1 MKKIAFCLSL
11 IFTAF
16 TGNVFADNS
25 MIDKSLSKMGL
36 KAESVN
42 PSGITGV
49 SSVLT
54 QHGTIYISDDGNYM
68 FQGPL
73 YDISGK
79 TPKQVVNKSLVKKL
93 ETLKDQMIIYKA
105 PKEKYVVT
113 VFTDITCGYCHK
125 LHENMKEYN
134 DEGITIRYL
143 AFPRHGL
150 QHQSAKD
157 MQSIWCSA
165 KAAKALDAAFKGEKI
180 LPIESCKKDIAK
192 HYELGLQLGVN
203 GTPAIV
209 LKDGTLISGFLPPK
223 ELANAL
229 AQHGE

>member
-11 IFTAF
+11 ILTAF
-16 TGNVFADNS
+16 TGNAFADNS
-25 MIDKSLSKMGL
+25 MINQSLSNMGL
-36 KAESVN
+36 KAESIS
-42 PSGITGV
+42 PSGIAGV

-54 QHGTIYISDDGNYM
+54 QHGTIYLSNDGHYM

-73 YDISGK
+73 YDISSK
-79 TPKQVVNKSLVKKL
+79 IPKQIVNKSLVEKL
-93 ETLKDQMIIYKA
+93 EALKGQMIIYKA

-113 VFTDITCGYCHK
+113 VFTDITCGYCRK

-134 DEGITIRYL
+134 DEGITVRYL

-150 QHQSAKD
+150 EHQSAKD

-165 KAAKALDAAFKGEKI
+165 KANKALDAAFKGDKI
-180 LPIESCKKDIAK
+180 SPIESCKKDIAK
-192 HYELGLQLGVN
+192 HYELGLQFGIN

-223 ELANAL
+223 DLAKAL